1 MVMEEQVLRKL
12 EFHRLL
18 ERLAGLAASTL
29 GQEAARKWR
38 PSVDQD
44 AVRVL
49 QQETDQGRRVLEQ
62 EGRVPLGGIFDLRE
76 EIQRAYRGGR
86 LDPGPLLQ
94 LLYTQRTARQ
104 LQSFLQDRAEVAPRL
119 EAWGRQLEPLP
130 PLVRELERCITEEGE
145 VSDGASELLR
155 SLRRA
160 LRQLHNQIR
169 DRLDNM
175 VRSPEVQKYLQ
186 EPLITQRRDRFV
198 LPVKQEYR
206 SQVPGLVHGQSASGA
221 TLFVEP
227 AAVVEMSNR
236 LYDYQTRE
244 QREIDRILEE
254 LSRLVGG
261 MGEALMSNQ
270 DLLARLDL
278 VFARARLAQE
288 MEGVTPGF
296 NDQGYLRL
304 EQARHPLLTGEVVP
318 VDLELGHDFQVLV
331 ITGPN
336 TGGKTVT
343 LKTVGLF
350 ALMAQAGMQVP
361 AQSMDTS
368 CFNGVFVDVGDEQ
381 SIEQNLS
388 TFSGHMTNIVRI
400 LERCDRSSLVLLDE
414 LGAGTD
420 PAEGAALGMGILDSL
435 REDGTRTVATTH
447 FSELKAFAYVTPGVE
462 NAAVEF
468 DVETLQPTFRLLL
481 GVAGRSNAF
490 EIARRLG
497 LAENVL
503 ERAAEFRRQEEV
515 RAESLIQ
522 ELETDRVK
530 ARHERV
536 EAERAHYRAQQV
548 EEDTRATRR
557 QLEEE
562 RQEVLQQ
569 ARREALALI
578 NRSRSRADSIVEE
591 MRRAVREGDRKDQ
604 ERLVQQVREE
614 LGRLR
619 REVDSSL
626 QEQEDWPVRE
636 PPRDL
641 KPGEDVWIRH
651 LQKKGQVLQ
660 APAADGKVLLQVG
673 IMKVEVELERLE
685 RRAEEEQTAVNRVPV
700 LSSGTGRE
708 TSPRLDLRG
717 YTAEEARLEV
727 EKHLDDAVMAGLNQV
742 EIIHGKG
749 TGVLR
754 QVVRDMLRSHPQVR
768 SYRLGQYGEGGSGV
782 TLVELLR

>member
-12 EFHRLL
+12 EYHRLL

-29 GQEAARKWR
+29 GQEAARQWR
-38 PSVDQD
+38 PSLYLD
-44 AVRVL
+44 AVRAL
-49 QQETDQGRRVLEQ
+49 QEETQQGRRVLE
-62 EGRVPLGGIFDLRE
+62 EDGRAPLAGIFDLRE
-76 EIQRAYRGGR
+76 EIRRAYRGGR
-86 LDPGPLLQ
+86 LEPGPLLQ
-94 LLYTQRTARQ
+94 LLYTQKTARQ
-104 LQSFLQDRAEVAPRL
+104 LRGFLQERAEVAPRL
-119 EAWGRQLEPLP
+119 DAWGRELQPLP
-130 PLVRELERCITEEGE
+130 ELVRELERCITEEGGLA
-145 VSDGASELLR
+145 DGASEQLR

-169 DRLDNM
+169 DRLDGM
-175 VRSPEVQKYLQ
+175 VRSPEIQKYLQ
-186 EPLITQRRDRFV
+186 EPLITLRRDRFV

-206 SQVPGLVHGQSASGA
+206 SHVPGLVHSQSASGA

-236 LYDYQTRE
+236 LQDYQTRE

-254 LSRLVGG
+254 LSRLVGRV
-261 MGEALMSNQ
+261 GEALLTNQ
-270 DLLARLDL
+270 DLLSRLDL
-278 VFARARLAQE
+278 VFARARLAGE
-288 MEGVTPGF
+288 MEAVAPTF
-296 NDQGYLRL
+296 NDQGYMRL
-304 EQARHPLLTGEVVP
+304 DQGRHPLLTGEVVP
-318 VDLELGHDFQVLV
+318 VDLELGHDFQALV

-350 ALMAQAGMQVP
+350 ALMAQSGFQVP
-361 AQSMDTS
+361 AQSLDTF
-368 CFNGVFVDVGDEQ
+368 CFHGVFVDVGDEQ

-400 LERCDRSSLVLLDE
+400 LERCDQHSLVLLDE

-420 PAEGAALGMGILDSL
+420 PAEGAALGMGILDYL
-435 REDGTRTVATTH
+435 REQGTRTVATTH

-497 LAENVL
+497 LAEDVL
-503 ERAAEFRRQEEV
+503 GRASEFRRQEEV

-530 ARHERV
+530 AQHARV
-536 EAERAHYRAQQV
+536 EAERAHYRVQQL
-548 EEDTRATRR
+548 EQETEATRR

-569 ARREALALI
+569 ARREALAII
-578 NRSRSRADSIVEE
+578 NRSRSRAEGIVEE
-591 MRRAVREGDRKDQ
+591 MRRAPREGDRSGQD
-604 ERLVQQVREE
+604 RLVQQAREE
-614 LGRLR
+614 MGRLR

-626 QEQEDWPVRE
+626 QEQEKGPVRE

-641 KPGEDVWIRH
+641 KPGEEVWIRH

-660 APAADGKVLLQVG
+660 APATDGKVLVQVG
-673 IMKVEVELERLE
+673 IMKVEVELEKLE
-685 RRAEEEQTAVNRVPV
+685 RREQESHTTVIRAPV

-754 QVVRDMLRSHPQVR
+754 QVVREMLRTHPQVR